1 MIARPDQRRAER
13 LTVPR
18 HCRGA
23 GRGAKVVHLVD
34 LSPAGARI
42 EHGEPLPDW
51 SSFPMD
57 LPRALGG
64 GRVQAEVIWSRLAG
78 RKRAVEGKGGLVY
91 QTGLAF
97 PHRSPAEQA
106 ALAAA
111 LVRSAGEW
119 ALGLLRDLRR
129 RAKRDPARQAPFD
142 ALCEEM
148 LGWLGREIEALRFT
162 QAP

>member
-1 MIARPDQRRAER
+1 MN
-13 LTVPR
+13 
-18 HCRGA
+18 
-23 GRGAKVVHLVD
+23 
-34 LSPAGARI
+34 
-42 EHGEPLPDW
+42 
-51 SSFPMD
+51 

-78 RKRAVEGKGGLVY
+78 RKRAVEGTGGVVY

-106 ALAAA
+106 ALTAA

-119 ALGLLRDLRR
+119 ALRLLRDLRWQ
-129 RAKRDPARQAPFD
+129 AKREPALQERFD
-142 ALCEEM
+142 AFCGET

-162 QAP
+162 RAH

>member
-1 MIARPDQRRAER
+1 MLEQAEQRRVER

-23 GRGAKVVHLVD
+23 GRGAKVVHLLD

-78 RKRAVEGKGGLVY
+78 RKRVVEGKGRLVY

-97 PHRSPAEQA
+97 PHSSPAEEA
-106 ALAAA
+106 ALRVA

-119 ALGLLRDLRR
+119 ALRLLRDLRWQ
-129 RAKRDPARQAPFD
+129 AKREPARQEPFD
-142 ALCEEM
+142 ALCEET
-148 LGWLGREIEALRFT
+148 LGWLGREIEGLRFT
-162 QAP
+162 TAP

>member
-1 MIARPDQRRAER
+1 MLEQAGQRRVER

-23 GRGAKVVHLVD
+23 GRGAQVVHLLD

-78 RKRAVEGKGGLVY
+78 RKRVPEGRGGVVY
-91 QTGLAF
+91 QSGLAF
-97 PHRSPAEQA
+97 PHSSPAEQA
-106 ALAAA
+106 ALTAA

-119 ALGLLRDLRR
+119 ALRLLRDLHRQ
-129 RAKRDPARQAPFD
+129 AKRDPARQAPFD
-142 ALCEEM
+142 ALCEET
-148 LGWLGREIEALRFT
+148 LGWLGREIEALRFKR
-162 QAP
+162 AP

>member
-1 MIARPDQRRAER
+1 MLAHPDQRRVER

-23 GRGAKVVHLVD
+23 GRGAKVVHLLD

-51 SSFPMD
+51 SGFPMD

-78 RKRAVEGKGGLVY
+78 RKRAVEGTGGVVY

-106 ALAAA
+106 ALTAA

-119 ALGLLRDLRR
+119 ALRLLRDLRWQAR
-129 RAKRDPARQAPFD
+129 REPARQEPFD
-142 ALCEEM
+142 ALCGET
-148 LGWLGREIEALRFT
+148 LGWLRREIEALRFT
-162 QAP
+162 RAP